1 MTVLVGSRYVGSESL
16 LPSPLQLHSVAK
28 REAGALED
36 FREEGVVQLGKDS
49 PVQLRRPRTR
59 HRGCRFEDHECENP
73 VEASVT
79 V

>member
-16 LPSPLQLHSVAK
+16 LPNPLQLRSVAK
-28 REAGALED
+28 WEAGTLED
-36 FREEGVVQLGKDS
+36 FREEGVVRFGKDS

-59 HRGCRFEDHECENP
+59 HRGCQFEDHGCENP
-73 VEASVT
+73 MEVLAT